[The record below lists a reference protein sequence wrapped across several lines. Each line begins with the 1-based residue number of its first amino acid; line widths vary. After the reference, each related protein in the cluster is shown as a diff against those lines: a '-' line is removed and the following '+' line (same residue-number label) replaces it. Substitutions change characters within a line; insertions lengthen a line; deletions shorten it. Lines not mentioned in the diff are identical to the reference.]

1 MPKKTLFATA
11 IIATALGLGGSLAF
25 ATPAFAS
32 PTPATG
38 PVTTVSNLV
47 VGIDNTAGRQVQIQ
61 FNYTVADP
69 TLDADSIV
77 EVTDFASCST
87 PTVIDRDVPLPNAVG
102 GGISLFVAVPATG
115 FVKVQVFSSNG
126 VSAPLVTAPAFA
138 TDTTVDAGDFG
149 ASITPGVPPTT
160 GSIVISPGN
169 EVPVTHL
176 QLYLNG
182 VPSGAVISV
191 DGCTGEDVQN
201 YSVAAGTVL
210 TLHEIDGDFD
220 VATFTVPA
228 AASSPSDPTIRRL
241 PMTGVGPGSW
251 YAGGLGLVAVL
262 VGGILLLMQWPTRRR
277 RTSAPR

>member
-1 MPKKTLFATA
+1 MPKKTLFVTA

-47 VGIDNTAGRQVQIQ
+47 VGVDNTAGRQVQIQ

-69 TLDADSIV
+69 TLDGDSIV
-77 EVTDFASCST
+77 EVTDFDSCST
-87 PTVIDRDVPLPNAVG
+87 PTVIDRDVPLPNAIG
-102 GGISLFVAVPATG
+102 GGISLFVAVPAAG

-126 VSAPLVTAPAFA
+126 ASAPLVTAPAFA
-138 TDTTVDAGDFG
+138 TDATVDAGDFG

-176 QLYLNG
+176 QLYLDG
-182 VPSGAVISV
+182 VASGPVISV
-191 DGCTGEDVQN
+191 DGCNVEDVED

-220 VATFTVPA
+220 AATFTVPP
-228 AASSPSDPTIRRL
+228 AASAPTDPTIRRL
-241 PMTGVGPGSW
+241 PTTGVGPGSW
-251 YAGGLGLVAVL
+251 SAGGFGLVAVFI
-262 VGGILLLMQWPTRRR
+262 GGLLLLVQRRTRRR
-277 RTSAPR
+277 GASAPR